1 MKFSSQTAAKAA
13 FCCPIYPCRGLGP
26 SVAQPSAIRHSRRQ
40 VVDSDA
46 EAAVFAG
53 DRELQAVMRELDAAL
68 DMVEELPQQA

>member
-1 MKFSSQTAAKAA
+1 MKFSQKPRFAVLYTPVAVWD
-13 FCCPIYPCRGLGP
+13 FL
-26 SVAQPSAIRHSRRQ
+26 VAQPSAIRHSRRQ

-68 DMVEELPQQA
+68 ADMVEELPQQA